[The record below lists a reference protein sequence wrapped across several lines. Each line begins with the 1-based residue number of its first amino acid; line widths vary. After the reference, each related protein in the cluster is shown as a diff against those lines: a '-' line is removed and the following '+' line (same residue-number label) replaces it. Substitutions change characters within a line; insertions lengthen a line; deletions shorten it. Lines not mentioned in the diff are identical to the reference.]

1 MTSSQNS
8 EPLSPKTATL
18 MVALDKL
25 TLQMNQMQQHNQ
37 QQFERL
43 QNFNEDVSVRLE
55 GVERR
60 RRRHDDL
67 DHSSHND
74 EATHVFRPRRGQR
87 REAFG
92 NHMLRRDNDEEE
104 HDFRPRQG
112 QRREEF
118 GNHTPRR
125 DKMWKKIII
134 PKFNGA
140 NDPEA
145 YLAWEMKLDQIF
157 NSYDYEDDDKVLMA
171 SLEFEG
177 YAMNW
182 WNQITVDIA
191 RRRRLPI
198 STWEQLKV
206 AMKERFVP
214 PYYKNKSST
223 NFNDLHREIRVL
235 KSMFKRWRSP

>member
-8 EPLSPKTATL
+8 EPLSPKTTTL

-43 QNFNEDVSVRLE
+43 QKFNEDVSVRLE

-60 RRRHDDL
+60 RRRHDDS

-104 HDFRPRQG
+104 HDFRLRQG

-118 GNHTPRR
+118 KNHTPRR

-145 YLAWEMKLDQIF
+145 YLA
-157 NSYDYEDDDKVLMA
+157 
-171 SLEFEG
+171 
-177 YAMNW
+177 
-182 WNQITVDIA
+182 
-191 RRRRLPI
+191 
-198 STWEQLKV
+198 
-206 AMKERFVP
+206 
-214 PYYKNKSST
+214 
-223 NFNDLHREIRVL
+223 
-235 KSMFKRWRSP
+235 

>member
-8 EPLSPKTATL
+8 EPLSPKTTTL

-25 TLQMNQMQQHNQ
+25 TLQMNQMQQNNQ

-43 QNFNEDVSVRLE
+43 QKFNEDVSVILE

-74 EATHVFRPRRGQR
+74 EATHVFRPQRGQR

-112 QRREEF
+112 QRREEL
-118 GNHTPRR
+118 GNHTP
-125 DKMWKKIII
+125 
-134 PKFNGA
+134 
-140 NDPEA
+140 
-145 YLAWEMKLDQIF
+145 
-157 NSYDYEDDDKVLMA
+157 
-171 SLEFEG
+171 
-177 YAMNW
+177 
-182 WNQITVDIA
+182 
-191 RRRRLPI
+191 
-198 STWEQLKV
+198 
-206 AMKERFVP
+206 
-214 PYYKNKSST
+214 
-223 NFNDLHREIRVL
+223 
-235 KSMFKRWRSP
+235 